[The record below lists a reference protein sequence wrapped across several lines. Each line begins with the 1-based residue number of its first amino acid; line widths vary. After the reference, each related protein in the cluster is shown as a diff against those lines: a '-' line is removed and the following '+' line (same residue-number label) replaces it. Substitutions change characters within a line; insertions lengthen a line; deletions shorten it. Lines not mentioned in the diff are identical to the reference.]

1 MQNYFS
7 TQLSRVAKSLWLTSK
22 KIPLAM
28 RLLILLSICLIN
40 MVQANNSY
48 AQKATI
54 SINVHNQTVKEV
66 LKGIEKQSEF
76 NFFYDN
82 DQLDLNRRISITI
95 SNSSIFNV
103 LKQIFATTNIQ
114 YSILDKSIILTT
126 KTPVQSDNKNRI
138 NGKVVDAKGEPII
151 GASIKEKN
159 TSNGTITDLNGCF
172 SFLVSSDNAVIKIS
186 YVGYQSQELKTVLG
200 KPLNIILIEDAQALQ
215 EVVVVGFGVQKKI
228 NLTGAV
234 SQVKMDDVLGNRPVV
249 NAMAA
254 LQGAMP
260 GLQITANNDAP
271 GPGESKNF
279 NIRGTTSINGGSPLV
294 LIDNVPGSLDML
306 NPEDIESVSVLK
318 DAASSAI
325 YGARAAFGVILVT
338 TKKAKKGEAFHVN
351 YNNNFGFQSSVD
363 RPKQANGLEWMQGYL
378 DAEFNAGKYYTGQDI
393 KTWMGYL
400 TEYRKNRSQFQT
412 TENGIYT
419 EPDTGVEYYLKEN
432 DAYAL
437 MLDKFGFL
445 QAHNISVSGGTEK
458 LAYRMSLGY
467 NNEQGILITD
477 KDRYKRLSGN
487 AYISAEI
494 TPWLSQS
501 IDIRYAQSE
510 KNMPVISDKTHLYD
524 LRLPTIYPEGSLTL
538 SDGRSLL
545 TNTPSNMLRIATDD
559 NTIRDNA
566 RILSRTVLKPL
577 KGLEIAFEYTF
588 NKSLANQRKNKAV
601 IDYTTVQLAVQQTA
615 PTSSLES
622 KNETTDYNAFNLYG
636 TYHHLWNDSH
646 NFTAM
651 AGFNQESSNYRNL
664 YAYSYD
670 MINDKYPSHNTATG
684 ENRVI
689 TEGHTAYAVRGAFYR
704 LNYDYKGKYLFE
716 TSGRYDGSSKF
727 PKNSRFGFFPSASVG
742 WNIAHEGFLKSIA
755 ANWLSD
761 LKVRASWGQI
771 GNQSISPYQFV
782 PVMGTEAKGDVK
794 WLVNGA
800 KPVTLKAPGL
810 VRSNFT
816 WETVETLG
824 FGLDIT
830 AFNGR
835 FQGVL
840 DWYRRDTKDMLAPGI
855 ELPAVVGAA
864 APLQNTA
871 NLRTKGWE
879 ISFNWRDKI
888 GPWGYNI
895 GFNIYDSKTI
905 VTKYKN
911 ESKIIKK
918 SDGNNQYYE
927 GYEIG
932 SIWGFE
938 TDGFYSVD
946 DFEDTNTWKLKEG
959 VVTIDGVNPRPGDIK
974 FKNLRDDKQS
984 VNLIDEG
991 DGTLENPG
999 DRKIIGNNTLRF
1011 QYGINLGVSYKG
1023 FDLSVMLQGVGKRDV
1038 WISDERRWPFDRG
1051 QFGSI
1056 FKDQLNYWK
1065 PVDIANGD
1073 YTAVN
1078 PNADYFRI
1086 YGQVQNLNSNKRP
1099 QTKFLMD
1106 GSYLRVKNVTFSYSF
1121 PREWLIP
1128 VTLTGLKA
1136 FVSCE
1141 NLHTFTKLMKGYDPE
1156 RLSWNYPFYRTIS
1169 FGINVT
1175 L

>member
-1 MQNYFS
+1 
-7 TQLSRVAKSLWLTSK
+7 
-22 KIPLAM
+22 M

-419 EPDTGVEYYLKEN
+419 EPDTGMEYYLKEN

-577 KGLEIAFEYTF
+577 KGL
-588 NKSLANQRKNKAV
+588 
-601 IDYTTVQLAVQQTA
+601 
-615 PTSSLES
+615 
-622 KNETTDYNAFNLYG
+622 
-636 TYHHLWNDSH
+636 
-646 NFTAM
+646 
-651 AGFNQESSNYRNL
+651 
-664 YAYSYD
+664 
-670 MINDKYPSHNTATG
+670 
-684 ENRVI
+684 
-689 TEGHTAYAVRGAFYR
+689 
-704 LNYDYKGKYLFE
+704 
-716 TSGRYDGSSKF
+716 
-727 PKNSRFGFFPSASVG
+727 
-742 WNIAHEGFLKSIA
+742 
-755 ANWLSD
+755 
-761 LKVRASWGQI
+761 
-771 GNQSISPYQFV
+771 
-782 PVMGTEAKGDVK
+782 
-794 WLVNGA
+794 
-800 KPVTLKAPGL
+800 
-810 VRSNFT
+810 
-816 WETVETLG
+816 
-824 FGLDIT
+824 
-830 AFNGR
+830 
-835 FQGVL
+835 
-840 DWYRRDTKDMLAPGI
+840 
-855 ELPAVVGAA
+855 
-864 APLQNTA
+864 
-871 NLRTKGWE
+871 
-879 ISFNWRDKI
+879 
-888 GPWGYNI
+888 
-895 GFNIYDSKTI
+895 
-905 VTKYKN
+905 
-911 ESKIIKK
+911 
-918 SDGNNQYYE
+918 
-927 GYEIG
+927 
-932 SIWGFE
+932 
-938 TDGFYSVD
+938 
-946 DFEDTNTWKLKEG
+946 
-959 VVTIDGVNPRPGDIK
+959 
-974 FKNLRDDKQS
+974 
-984 VNLIDEG
+984 
-991 DGTLENPG
+991 
-999 DRKIIGNNTLRF
+999 
-1011 QYGINLGVSYKG
+1011 
-1023 FDLSVMLQGVGKRDV
+1023 
-1038 WISDERRWPFDRG
+1038 
-1051 QFGSI
+1051 
-1056 FKDQLNYWK
+1056 
-1065 PVDIANGD
+1065 
-1073 YTAVN
+1073 
-1078 PNADYFRI
+1078 
-1086 YGQVQNLNSNKRP
+1086 
-1099 QTKFLMD
+1099 
-1106 GSYLRVKNVTFSYSF
+1106 
-1121 PREWLIP
+1121 
-1128 VTLTGLKA
+1128 
-1136 FVSCE
+1136 
-1141 NLHTFTKLMKGYDPE
+1141 
-1156 RLSWNYPFYRTIS
+1156 
-1169 FGINVT
+1169 
-1175 L
+1175 

>member
-1 MQNYFS
+1 
-7 TQLSRVAKSLWLTSK
+7 
-22 KIPLAM
+22 M

-234 SQVKMDDVLGNRPVV
+234 SQVKMDDVLGDRPVV

-419 EPDTGVEYYLKEN
+419 EPDTGMEYYLKEN

-477 KDRYKRLSGN
+477 KDRYKRLSGS

-588 NKSLANQRKNKAV
+588 NRW
-601 IDYTTVQLAVQQTA
+601 I
-615 PTSSLES
+615 
-622 KNETTDYNAFNLYG
+622 
-636 TYHHLWNDSH
+636 
-646 NFTAM
+646 
-651 AGFNQESSNYRNL
+651 
-664 YAYSYD
+664 
-670 MINDKYPSHNTATG
+670 
-684 ENRVI
+684 
-689 TEGHTAYAVRGAFYR
+689 
-704 LNYDYKGKYLFE
+704 LF
-716 TSGRYDGSSKF
+716 GR
-727 PKNSRFGFFPSASVG
+727 
-742 WNIAHEGFLKSIA
+742 
-755 ANWLSD
+755 
-761 LKVRASWGQI
+761 
-771 GNQSISPYQFV
+771 
-782 PVMGTEAKGDVK
+782 
-794 WLVNGA
+794 
-800 KPVTLKAPGL
+800 
-810 VRSNFT
+810 
-816 WETVETLG
+816 
-824 FGLDIT
+824 
-830 AFNGR
+830 
-835 FQGVL
+835 
-840 DWYRRDTKDMLAPGI
+840 
-855 ELPAVVGAA
+855 
-864 APLQNTA
+864 
-871 NLRTKGWE
+871 
-879 ISFNWRDKI
+879 
-888 GPWGYNI
+888 
-895 GFNIYDSKTI
+895 
-905 VTKYKN
+905 
-911 ESKIIKK
+911 
-918 SDGNNQYYE
+918 
-927 GYEIG
+927 
-932 SIWGFE
+932 
-938 TDGFYSVD
+938 
-946 DFEDTNTWKLKEG
+946 
-959 VVTIDGVNPRPGDIK
+959 
-974 FKNLRDDKQS
+974 
-984 VNLIDEG
+984 
-991 DGTLENPG
+991 
-999 DRKIIGNNTLRF
+999 
-1011 QYGINLGVSYKG
+1011 
-1023 FDLSVMLQGVGKRDV
+1023 
-1038 WISDERRWPFDRG
+1038 
-1051 QFGSI
+1051 
-1056 FKDQLNYWK
+1056 
-1065 PVDIANGD
+1065 
-1073 YTAVN
+1073 
-1078 PNADYFRI
+1078 
-1086 YGQVQNLNSNKRP
+1086 
-1099 QTKFLMD
+1099 
-1106 GSYLRVKNVTFSYSF
+1106 
-1121 PREWLIP
+1121 
-1128 VTLTGLKA
+1128 
-1136 FVSCE
+1136 
-1141 NLHTFTKLMKGYDPE
+1141 
-1156 RLSWNYPFYRTIS
+1156 
-1169 FGINVT
+1169 
-1175 L
+1175 

>member
-234 SQVKMDDVLGNRPVV
+234 SQVKMDDVLGNRQVV

-419 EPDTGVEYYLKEN
+419 EPDTGMEYYLKEN

-524 LRLPTIYPEGSLTL
+524 LRLPTIYREG
-538 SDGRSLL
+538 
-545 TNTPSNMLRIATDD
+545 
-559 NTIRDNA
+559 
-566 RILSRTVLKPL
+566 
-577 KGLEIAFEYTF
+577 
-588 NKSLANQRKNKAV
+588 
-601 IDYTTVQLAVQQTA
+601 
-615 PTSSLES
+615 
-622 KNETTDYNAFNLYG
+622 
-636 TYHHLWNDSH
+636 
-646 NFTAM
+646 
-651 AGFNQESSNYRNL
+651 
-664 YAYSYD
+664 
-670 MINDKYPSHNTATG
+670 
-684 ENRVI
+684 
-689 TEGHTAYAVRGAFYR
+689 
-704 LNYDYKGKYLFE
+704 
-716 TSGRYDGSSKF
+716 
-727 PKNSRFGFFPSASVG
+727 
-742 WNIAHEGFLKSIA
+742 
-755 ANWLSD
+755 
-761 LKVRASWGQI
+761 
-771 GNQSISPYQFV
+771 
-782 PVMGTEAKGDVK
+782 
-794 WLVNGA
+794 
-800 KPVTLKAPGL
+800 
-810 VRSNFT
+810 
-816 WETVETLG
+816 
-824 FGLDIT
+824 
-830 AFNGR
+830 
-835 FQGVL
+835 
-840 DWYRRDTKDMLAPGI
+840 
-855 ELPAVVGAA
+855 
-864 APLQNTA
+864 
-871 NLRTKGWE
+871 
-879 ISFNWRDKI
+879 
-888 GPWGYNI
+888 
-895 GFNIYDSKTI
+895 
-905 VTKYKN
+905 
-911 ESKIIKK
+911 
-918 SDGNNQYYE
+918 
-927 GYEIG
+927 
-932 SIWGFE
+932 
-938 TDGFYSVD
+938 
-946 DFEDTNTWKLKEG
+946 
-959 VVTIDGVNPRPGDIK
+959 
-974 FKNLRDDKQS
+974 
-984 VNLIDEG
+984 
-991 DGTLENPG
+991 
-999 DRKIIGNNTLRF
+999 
-1011 QYGINLGVSYKG
+1011 
-1023 FDLSVMLQGVGKRDV
+1023 
-1038 WISDERRWPFDRG
+1038 
-1051 QFGSI
+1051 
-1056 FKDQLNYWK
+1056 
-1065 PVDIANGD
+1065 
-1073 YTAVN
+1073 
-1078 PNADYFRI
+1078 
-1086 YGQVQNLNSNKRP
+1086 
-1099 QTKFLMD
+1099 
-1106 GSYLRVKNVTFSYSF
+1106 
-1121 PREWLIP
+1121 
-1128 VTLTGLKA
+1128 
-1136 FVSCE
+1136 
-1141 NLHTFTKLMKGYDPE
+1141 
-1156 RLSWNYPFYRTIS
+1156 
-1169 FGINVT
+1169 
-1175 L
+1175 

>member
-1 MQNYFS
+1 
-7 TQLSRVAKSLWLTSK
+7 
-22 KIPLAM
+22 M

-419 EPDTGVEYYLKEN
+419 EPDTGMEYYLKEN

-545 TNTPSNMLRIATDD
+545 TNTPSNMLRIATD
-559 NTIRDNA
+559 
-566 RILSRTVLKPL
+566 
-577 KGLEIAFEYTF
+577 EI
-588 NKSLANQRKNKAV
+588 
-601 IDYTTVQLAVQQTA
+601 
-615 PTSSLES
+615 
-622 KNETTDYNAFNLYG
+622 
-636 TYHHLWNDSH
+636 
-646 NFTAM
+646 
-651 AGFNQESSNYRNL
+651 
-664 YAYSYD
+664 
-670 MINDKYPSHNTATG
+670 
-684 ENRVI
+684 
-689 TEGHTAYAVRGAFYR
+689 
-704 LNYDYKGKYLFE
+704 
-716 TSGRYDGSSKF
+716 
-727 PKNSRFGFFPSASVG
+727 
-742 WNIAHEGFLKSIA
+742 
-755 ANWLSD
+755 
-761 LKVRASWGQI
+761 
-771 GNQSISPYQFV
+771 QSEIM
-782 PVMGTEAKGDVK
+782 PV
-794 WLVNGA
+794 
-800 KPVTLKAPGL
+800 
-810 VRSNFT
+810 FC
-816 WETVETLG
+816 
-824 FGLDIT
+824 
-830 AFNGR
+830 
-835 FQGVL
+835 QG
-840 DWYRRDTKDMLAPGI
+840 P
-855 ELPAVVGAA
+855 
-864 APLQNTA
+864 
-871 NLRTKGWE
+871 
-879 ISFNWRDKI
+879 
-888 GPWGYNI
+888 
-895 GFNIYDSKTI
+895 
-905 VTKYKN
+905 
-911 ESKIIKK
+911 
-918 SDGNNQYYE
+918 
-927 GYEIG
+927 
-932 SIWGFE
+932 
-938 TDGFYSVD
+938 
-946 DFEDTNTWKLKEG
+946 
-959 VVTIDGVNPRPGDIK
+959 
-974 FKNLRDDKQS
+974 
-984 VNLIDEG
+984 
-991 DGTLENPG
+991 
-999 DRKIIGNNTLRF
+999 
-1011 QYGINLGVSYKG
+1011 
-1023 FDLSVMLQGVGKRDV
+1023 
-1038 WISDERRWPFDRG
+1038 
-1051 QFGSI
+1051 
-1056 FKDQLNYWK
+1056 
-1065 PVDIANGD
+1065 
-1073 YTAVN
+1073 
-1078 PNADYFRI
+1078 
-1086 YGQVQNLNSNKRP
+1086 
-1099 QTKFLMD
+1099 
-1106 GSYLRVKNVTFSYSF
+1106 
-1121 PREWLIP
+1121 
-1128 VTLTGLKA
+1128 
-1136 FVSCE
+1136 C
-1141 NLHTFTKLMKGYDPE
+1141 
-1156 RLSWNYPFYRTIS
+1156 
-1169 FGINVT
+1169 
-1175 L
+1175 

>member
-234 SQVKMDDVLGNRPVV
+234 SQVKMDDVLGDRPVV

-419 EPDTGVEYYLKEN
+419 EPDTGMEYYLKEN

-477 KDRYKRLSGN
+477 KDRYKRLSGS

-588 NKSLANQRKNKAV
+588 NRW
-601 IDYTTVQLAVQQTA
+601 I
-615 PTSSLES
+615 
-622 KNETTDYNAFNLYG
+622 
-636 TYHHLWNDSH
+636 
-646 NFTAM
+646 
-651 AGFNQESSNYRNL
+651 
-664 YAYSYD
+664 
-670 MINDKYPSHNTATG
+670 
-684 ENRVI
+684 
-689 TEGHTAYAVRGAFYR
+689 
-704 LNYDYKGKYLFE
+704 LF
-716 TSGRYDGSSKF
+716 GR
-727 PKNSRFGFFPSASVG
+727 
-742 WNIAHEGFLKSIA
+742 
-755 ANWLSD
+755 
-761 LKVRASWGQI
+761 
-771 GNQSISPYQFV
+771 
-782 PVMGTEAKGDVK
+782 
-794 WLVNGA
+794 
-800 KPVTLKAPGL
+800 
-810 VRSNFT
+810 
-816 WETVETLG
+816 
-824 FGLDIT
+824 
-830 AFNGR
+830 
-835 FQGVL
+835 
-840 DWYRRDTKDMLAPGI
+840 
-855 ELPAVVGAA
+855 
-864 APLQNTA
+864 
-871 NLRTKGWE
+871 
-879 ISFNWRDKI
+879 
-888 GPWGYNI
+888 
-895 GFNIYDSKTI
+895 
-905 VTKYKN
+905 
-911 ESKIIKK
+911 
-918 SDGNNQYYE
+918 
-927 GYEIG
+927 
-932 SIWGFE
+932 
-938 TDGFYSVD
+938 
-946 DFEDTNTWKLKEG
+946 
-959 VVTIDGVNPRPGDIK
+959 
-974 FKNLRDDKQS
+974 
-984 VNLIDEG
+984 
-991 DGTLENPG
+991 
-999 DRKIIGNNTLRF
+999 
-1011 QYGINLGVSYKG
+1011 
-1023 FDLSVMLQGVGKRDV
+1023 
-1038 WISDERRWPFDRG
+1038 
-1051 QFGSI
+1051 
-1056 FKDQLNYWK
+1056 
-1065 PVDIANGD
+1065 
-1073 YTAVN
+1073 
-1078 PNADYFRI
+1078 
-1086 YGQVQNLNSNKRP
+1086 
-1099 QTKFLMD
+1099 
-1106 GSYLRVKNVTFSYSF
+1106 
-1121 PREWLIP
+1121 
-1128 VTLTGLKA
+1128 
-1136 FVSCE
+1136 
-1141 NLHTFTKLMKGYDPE
+1141 
-1156 RLSWNYPFYRTIS
+1156 
-1169 FGINVT
+1169 
-1175 L
+1175 